1 MIYINGRFLTQ
12 NLTGVQRFAY
22 ELTSRLSLLRDDVVI
37 LVPSR
42 NTIRTEYLKYDMA
55 IEEVIGGSGHYWE
68 QVTLP
73 KYLRKKQNPVLVN
86 LCNTGPIFYKNQIVT
101 HHDITYVRYPKG
113 FPLKFKVLYKL
124 LTPVL
129 LNNAKA
135 VITVSNFSKNEISDF
150 YKIPNDKINVIY
162 NSVNDEFKAHTDAK
176 KETKNED
183 YFLAVSSINLHKNLH
198 GLISAFNKTDLKIKL
213 KIIGGSTNTFSKV
226 NFINDDPRI
235 EFLGRVDDTELIAL
249 YHSAKAFIFPSL
261 YEGFGIPPLEA
272 QTCCCPVISSDRASL
287 KEVLGDSVIY
297 FNPESKEEIIS
308 SLLLINSDD
317 NIRNVLI
324 ERGKRN
330 ISRFSWDKSA
340 SQLNEILLSNF

>member
-135 VITVSNFSKNEISDF
+135 VITVSNFSKMKSQIF
-150 YKIPNDKINVIY
+150 
-162 NSVNDEFKAHTDAK
+162 
-176 KETKNED
+176 
-183 YFLAVSSINLHKNLH
+183 
-198 GLISAFNKTDLKIKL
+198 IKYPMI
-213 KIIGGSTNTFSKV
+213 K
-226 NFINDDPRI
+226 
-235 EFLGRVDDTELIAL
+235 
-249 YHSAKAFIFPSL
+249 
-261 YEGFGIPPLEA
+261 
-272 QTCCCPVISSDRASL
+272 
-287 KEVLGDSVIY
+287 
-297 FNPESKEEIIS
+297 
-308 SLLLINSDD
+308 
-317 NIRNVLI
+317 
-324 ERGKRN
+324 
-330 ISRFSWDKSA
+330 
-340 SQLNEILLSNF
+340 